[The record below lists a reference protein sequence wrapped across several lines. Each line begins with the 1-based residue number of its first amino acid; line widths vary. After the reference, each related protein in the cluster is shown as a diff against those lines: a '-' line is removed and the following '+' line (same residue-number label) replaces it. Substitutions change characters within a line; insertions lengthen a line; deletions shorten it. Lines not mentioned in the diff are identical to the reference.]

1 MIVKETCLRWLSQK
15 SKIVSK
21 IGLVYIALVSFRI
34 WGRVS
39 FWGVWDWVV
48 VLKIVF
54 VSNPTFKAALRLCWC
69 LVLAVLKKTQ
79 VKNV

>member
-34 WGRVS
+34 WG
-39 FWGVWDWVV
+39 VWDWVV

-54 VSNPTFKAALRLCWC
+54 VSNPIFKTDLRLC
-69 LVLAVLKKTQ
+69 
-79 VKNV
+79 